1 MIRIDEIYTTTFWP
15 RLRQLYR
22 IFSCDPFGRSDAASV
37 VNLSASTAQ
46 DYVFFFDQ
54 EPIDLDLHGKTFDRV
69 ARDNLDLAVKSLY
82 GPGEGIVNDPEVIW
96 TLEDRAVLEAYRAAA
111 SPRAVVLADLFDRH
125 PEIFQRFKQL
135 NQDRFFAKGHVVTS
149 ERDSQQV
156 KHVCQLYGWQ
166 EHYYWFHGWAALDWY
181 RGYNRTYLMPTQR
194 TIKKTFIMPNRI
206 VGGARQ
212 HRLKML
218 YWIFKLNLMNNY
230 ISCPQICPAEN
241 QTVKELLLS
250 GVPMM
255 PDAVE
260 VFDRVK
266 LPLNMPGEQG
276 HPMHSCWLS
285 LFDESAECLLY
296 LVTETVATGSRLH
309 LTEKIFKPICLRMPF
324 IVVGTCGSLDY
335 LRSYGFQTFATLWDE
350 SYDTVQ
356 DDDDRIAAIAVV
368 LADLDSKSLEQKQ
381 QLSAAAAAIVE
392 HNYHHFYSGAF
403 EDILWQ
409 ELQSMLAEF

>member
-1 MIRIDEIYTTTFWP
+1 MIRIDEIYETIFVPWASE
-15 RLRQLYR
+15 RSLRG
-22 IFSCDPFGRSDAASV
+22 IHWFDPFGSTDFANLCSLPAVLCYDAAERY
-37 VNLSASTAQ
+37 L
-46 DYVFFFDQ
+46 FWDQ
-54 EPIDLDLHGKTFDRV
+54 EPLQPETVAATLSQFKTAFD
-69 ARDNLDLAVKSLY
+69 
-82 GPGEGIVNDPEVIW
+82 G
-96 TLEDRAVLEAYRAAA
+96 
-111 SPRAVVLADLFDRH
+111 RH
-125 PEIFQRFKQL
+125 
-135 NQDRFFAKGHVVTS
+135 HMVTS
-149 ERDSQQV
+149 EYRSEQV
-156 KHVCQLYGWQ
+156 DLVCAEYGFIP
-166 EHYYWFHGWAALDWY
+166 HYYWFHGWAALDWY
-181 RGYNRTYLMPTQR
+181 RGYDRSLLIQEPKQR
-194 TIKKTFIMPNRI
+194 KITKTFIMPNRI
-206 VGGARQ
+206 IGGQRQ

-241 QTVKELLLS
+241 KNIKELLLC

-266 LPLNMPGEQG
+266 LPLNMPGEVG
-276 HPMHSCWLS
+276 HPMHSYRLS

-296 LVTETVATGSRLH
+296 LVTETVATGRRLH
-309 LTEKIFKPICLRMPF
+309 LTEKTFKPICLRMPF
-324 IVVGTCGSLDY
+324 IVVGTCGSLSY